1 MAVYEECYS
10 CTRGELEVYTRSVRV
25 VLGLHWGSTG
35 VAVLLQYCSSS
46 TAAVQQQQY
55 WSDKS
60 LFLSLRP
67 FLSLVH
73 SCVISSSFVLSHSR
87 PLYARAPAQTA
98 VLGDDHL
105 HPERALGY

>member
-1 MAVYEECYS
+1 M
-10 CTRGELEVYTRSVRV
+10 YTRSVRV

-60 LFLSLRP
+60 LFSLSAL
-67 FLSLVH
+67 FSLSFTLA
-73 SCVISSSFVLSHSR
+73 LSR
-87 PLYARAPAQTA
+87 PLLFSLILDLYMPVPQRK
-98 VLGDDHL
+98 LL
-105 HPERALGY
+105 C